1 MRHVFGIHHTYGPN
15 TINGGNV
22 ANILVRFRFR
32 RHLLGWIDQDREH
45 REAVDSRHPYV
56 RLAQRQ
62 PEDWE
67 GNEMRI
73 AD

>member
-15 TINGGNV
+15 VINRGNV
-22 ANILVRFRFR
+22 ANLLVRFRFR
-32 RHLLGWIDQDREH
+32 QQLLDWIEQDREK

-62 PEDWE
+62 PEAWE
-67 GNEMRI
+67 DNTMRI

>member
-1 MRHVFGIHHTYGPN
+1 MRHVFGIHHNYGHV
-15 TINGGNV
+15 INRGNV
-22 ANILVRFRFR
+22 ANLLVRFRFR
-32 RHLLGWIDQDREH
+32 RQLLAWIEHDREN

-62 PEDWE
+62 PEAWE
-67 GNEMRI
+67 ANTMRI